1 MSKIMKRTLSGAVA
15 AVLLSAMGGWICAL
29 CAAPIHEAARK
40 GDLAALSSLLNRD
53 RSLVN
58 ERDREHE
65 GAYEVVGKG
74 WTPLHWAAYSGQ
86 LQAARLLLDRG
97 ADPKARDAF
106 GFTPLHY
113 AAEKELVDL
122 LLDRG
127 AHQCAEP
134 QQRVDAAASGRFLLE
149 R

>member
-86 LQAARLLLDRG
+86 LQAARLLWT
-97 ADPKARDAF
+97 AARTRRP
-106 GFTPLHY
+106 GT
-113 AAEKELVDL
+113 
-122 LLDRG
+122 RS
-127 AHQCAEP
+127 
-134 QQRVDAAASGRFLLE
+134 ASPPSTMPRKRSWSTCF
-149 R
+149 